1 MKEIFNNLQNRE
13 KSLLIIL
20 ACIIILGIL
29 LSSATNLYSN
39 LQNSSQRLNSAKS
52 DYDYVYQQAEVL
64 SLNLAQK
71 SFLLDAE
78 NTYAEL
84 DKVARDFELINY
96 ILTKDDS
103 ELKIVYIL
111 NDLEKSLLFIEES
124 V

>member
-1 MKEIFNNLQNRE
+1 MKEIFSNLQNRE

-39 LQNSSQRLNSAKS
+39 LQNSSQKLNSAKS

-84 DKVARDFELINY
+84 DKVD
-96 ILTKDDS
+96 
-103 ELKIVYIL
+103 
-111 NDLEKSLLFIEES
+111 
-124 V
+124 